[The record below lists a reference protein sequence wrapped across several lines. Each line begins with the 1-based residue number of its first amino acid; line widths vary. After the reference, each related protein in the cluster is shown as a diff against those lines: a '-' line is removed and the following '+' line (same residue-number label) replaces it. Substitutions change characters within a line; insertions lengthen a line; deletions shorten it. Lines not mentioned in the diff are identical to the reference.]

1 MSICSLPLLLSNVQY
16 MARPKLI
23 RKVSNPPNFKG
34 FKPIGEVG
42 SSHVIIMNY
51 EEYEA
56 IRLSDYELMGQMRA
70 SSVMG
75 ISRSTFARIYESARR
90 KVAQGF
96 TEGLPIIFEGGKV
109 YFDSEWYSCNECGS
123 LFNHHERETIPEICS
138 LCGSKEIV
146 QFSGSSNE
154 DNEPDVDYPMGRCR
168 RQRLR
173 NSK

>member
-1 MSICSLPLLLSNVQY
+1 

-23 RKVSNPPNFKG
+23 RKVTTPPLFKG

-42 SSHVIIMNY
+42 SNHVIVMNY

-123 LFNHHERETIPEICS
+123 LFNHHERETTPDICS
-138 LCGSKEIV
+138 LCGSRNIV
-146 QFSGSSNE
+146 QFSDDSKDDKSEEDSNI
-154 DNEPDVDYPMGRCR
+154 GRCR
-168 RQRLR
+168 RERKRR
-173 NSK
+173 NKYKNI